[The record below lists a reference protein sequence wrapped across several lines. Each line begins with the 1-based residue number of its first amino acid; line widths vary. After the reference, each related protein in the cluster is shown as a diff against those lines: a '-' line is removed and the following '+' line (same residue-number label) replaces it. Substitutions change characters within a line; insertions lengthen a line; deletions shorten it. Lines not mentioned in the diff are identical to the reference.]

1 MGDGDVY
8 RIEVQ
13 LWLRVE
19 DAAALADASQDAE
32 SLAMLGVPSPDELL
46 SRTDASG
53 HGAVPYG
60 VMPLIETALRQ
71 GLPGADVY
79 VEAMSANGPVNPSDP
94 GYPGWKEG
102 WRGPGPGGDGSA
114 GDREPRTP
122 LPGSGGAAAQAEVER
137 P

>member
-1 MGDGDVY
+1 MGDDDVY

-46 SRTDASG
+46 SAADASAQV
-53 HGAVPYG
+53 AVPYG
-60 VMPLIETALRQ
+60 VMPLIESALRQ

-79 VEAMSANGPVNPSDP
+79 VEAMSANGPVSPSDP

-102 WRGPGPGGDGSA
+102 WRDPGPGGDGSA

-122 LPGSGGAAAQAEVER
+122 LPGADGAAAQAEPER